1 MTNPPIP
8 PAVVEAVARAIA
20 PSRWRVMDGYL
31 ADTKRK
37 LKGENASYD
46 VTAFK
51 DGTSMAMAQA
61 ALSAALATG
70 SVVICS
76 PELKALMDVAKAHER
91 MTAVA
96 ALTSREARPDVL
108 AHVSV
113 LIAAAIAFAHA
124 TSQES

>member
-1 MTNPPIP
+1 MGIAHDQPPIP
-8 PAVVEAVARAIA
+8 PAVVEAMARAIA

-61 ALSAALATG
+61 ALSTLLSTG

-76 PELKALMDVAKAHER
+76 PELKALMEA
-91 MTAVA
+91 AVA
-96 ALTSREARPDVL
+96 FDAEFGEA
-108 AHVSV
+108 A
-113 LIAAAIAFAHA
+113 
-124 TSQES
+124 